1 MTLSFL
7 TYKFMLRSFKNIL
20 CLLFVVAGIPQV
32 EAFSLLGP
40 KEVWQLPSIGFEDN
54 EIGGSRNIG
63 DEYRINTP
71 VITYA
76 FHPSF
81 VDYFGTNGMKA
92 VDQAIAILN
101 KLPRV
106 SKASADLSEFLTDD
120 AIRSH
125 EYAGALNLLDL
136 KSVALSVLLEHMGL
150 SGEEHV
156 FDLRIRSPLPG
167 ACNFNYLTIVRN
179 FDPVTFGASRY
190 VNGTT
195 YSYEIFDSCPDPP
208 GGEAV
213 EFPVDPTDFT
223 YTAVASFEESPVIGS
238 YILNLTRDDF
248 GGLRYLYRRNNYNE
262 EALPTNAFPIVG
274 GGPWQPVGPIVTNAL
289 STNTLAVRGGIEK
302 VTYKKVKFD
311 VPFGTDF
318 RSRVLSYKLPRM
330 TSSGVSSE
338 SVRRLVEFPDILFTA
353 EDLTDPVPSAS
364 PFSNTPLT
372 RQGNIFL
379 ENPSPDDGPG
389 VIIPQTVITFNK
401 LGPFFENIT
410 PNFLYE
416 ESFQGFVWG
425 SFDGTTNDP
434 IVYPQGT
441 LVEDIEDLVLQG
453 N

>member
-1 MTLSFL
+1 
-7 TYKFMLRSFKNIL
+7 MLRSFKKFL
-20 CLLFVVAGIPQV
+20 CLLFAVVGIEQS

-40 KEVWQLPSIGFEDN
+40 KEVWQLPSIGFEAP
-54 EIGGSRNIG
+54 EIGGSRNVG
-63 DEYRINTP
+63 DEYRINSP

-81 VDYFGTNGMKA
+81 VDYFGTNGIKA

-106 SKASADLSEFLTDD
+106 SRASTNLSEFLTDD

-136 KSVALSVLLEHMGL
+136 KSVALSVLVEHMGL
-150 SGEEHV
+150 AGEEHV
-156 FDLRIRSPLPG
+156 FDLRQRTPLPG
-167 ACNFNYLTIVRN
+167 TCVFAYTTIVRN
-179 FDPVTFGASRY
+179 FDPVTYGVSRY

-195 YSYEIFDSCPDPP
+195 YSYEIFDTCPDAP

-223 YTAVASFEESPVIGS
+223 FTAVASYEESPVIGT

-262 EALPTNAFPIVG
+262 ESLPTNAFPTI
-274 GGPWQPVGPIVTNAL
+274 GGPWQPIDPIGTNAL

-302 VTYKKVKFD
+302 VNYRKVKFE
-311 VPFGTDF
+311 VPFSTDF
-318 RSRVLSYKLPRM
+318 RSRVLTYKLPRM
-330 TSSGVSSE
+330 TSSGVRTE

-353 EDLTDPVPSAS
+353 EDLADPVPSAN
-364 PFSNTPLT
+364 PFGNPALS

-401 LGPFFENIT
+401 LGPFFRNIT

-416 ESFQGFVWG
+416 DSFSGFAWG
-425 SFDGTTNDP
+425 SFDGTTNNP
-434 IVYPQGT
+434 IVYPEGT
-441 LVEDIEDLVLQG
+441 LVQDIEDLVLQG